1 MRKQLVLAI
10 DDESETLELIQE
22 VLGGSY
28 DVWAFQNPRKGLAKA
43 ISTPPD
49 LLLLDIDMPGLNGFQ
64 ICEKFR
70 AAHPRRPTPV
80 IFLTSDMEA
89 SSMQRALKAG
99 ANDYLIKPFRIAD
112 LLGRI
117 RFRLGQVELA
127 LVLCLGNLTLD
138 PSSQSVL
145 LGKRTIH
152 LTRGG
157 FRILQILV
165 QSQGRVV
172 PRGELQNFLRGGTR
186 SVDIH
191 ILRLRRLLAEW
202 DHSLEAIYGQGYRVT
217 RRSAFLKIPRT
228 GKTRQTRKP

>member
-138 PSSQSVL
+138 PSWQTDDPPDS
-145 LGKRTIH
+145 
-152 LTRGG
+152 
-157 FRILQILV
+157 
-165 QSQGRVV
+165 
-172 PRGELQNFLRGGTR
+172 
-186 SVDIH
+186 
-191 ILRLRRLLAEW
+191 RRLSNSADFSTEPGKSRAARGTSEFPSRRN
-202 DHSLEAIYGQGYRVT
+202 SL
-217 RRSAFLKIPRT
+217 S
-228 GKTRQTRKP
+228 